1 MKKTG
6 IPNYKGLEQ
15 RVSRVRKLYAQI
27 GEPLSA
33 DVVIEMY
40 RYLEKAL
47 EFADGEENPRVVKER
62 RVAALRS

>member
-6 IPNYKGLEQ
+6 IPNYKGLEE
-15 RVSRVRKLYAQI
+15 RVSRVRKLYTQI

-40 RYLEKAL
+40 HYLEKAL
-47 EFADGEENPRVVKER
+47 EFANGEENRRMVKKR